1 MDSNNNSG
9 NNSNDNRPKVNRG
22 VSPSIG
28 GWGQFSRP
36 GGSGVTRL
44 GSFKQHPNLSLKNP
58 PKPEFSP
65 LIPSEKSKAKTATS
79 TSSTAAAA
87 GSEKSKDGFI
97 STPISVSSQQQQK
110 LYMQQQRREQAK
122 RQFRQQPNSRFV
134 PQPSNLQ
141 PVKSEPTDDVTMAP
155 IDDNNNDTAIETGEP
170 AITSEVNLMENDDTE
185 KSEKV
190 NEDEKMVDVEGEEEE
205 KIDDFIPQDYNPW
218 DPEDPVQLPMID
230 PKDPIGSIKAQKR
243 NRLTATATNVDP
255 SIALAQTGRVDR
267 HAVDAASIP
276 FHDKAGQIMSN
287 ELFFVQLPSQLPTKP
302 PPLSVTAAAAAAA
315 TSSSSV
321 NNSGNFGNS
330 SSQKQQQQNMF
341 EKIHE
346 FEIPPFVGNLSD
358 VEGLVGKLQ
367 IRKSGKV
374 TLVLT
379 NGVTFDVEQ
388 GMTPKICEDLFV
400 LSKTSAQCI
409 HMGDISGHVMIMP
422 NTDSLGLT
430 NSMKSEK

>member
-1 MDSNNNSG
+1 MDSNSNNTSG
-9 NNSNDNRPKVNRG
+9 NNENRPKINRG

-44 GSFKQHPNLSLKNP
+44 GSFKQRPDLSLKNSS
-58 PKPEFSP
+58 KPEFSP
-65 LIPSEKSKAKTATS
+65 LIPSEKSKAKS
-79 TSSTAAAA
+79 GSTASS
-87 GSEKSKDGFI
+87 GTSDKSKDGFI
-97 STPISVSSQQQQK
+97 STPISVSSQYQQK
-110 LYMQQQRREQAK
+110 LYMQQQRREQTK
-122 RQFRQQPNSRFV
+122 RQFQQQQKQQGGLKFA
-134 PQPSNLQ
+134 PQPIRPTPAAQ
-141 PVKSEPTDDVTMAP
+141 GVKSEPAD
-155 IDDNNNDTAIETGEP
+155 DDNEA
-170 AITSEVNLMENDDTE
+170 VMMVDTE
-185 KSEKV
+185 DDNAIASNSMVIEDDDEKGENAPGKSEEKEESI
-190 NEDEKMVDVEGEEEE
+190 EDY
-205 KIDDFIPQDYNPW
+205 IPQDYDPW
-218 DPEDPVQLPMID
+218 NPEDPVQLPMID
-230 PKDPIGSIKAQKR
+230 PKDPIGSVKAQQR
-243 NRLTATATNVDP
+243 NRLTATAANVDP
-255 SIALAQTGRVDR
+255 SIALSQTGRVNR
-267 HAVDAASIP
+267 KAVDASSIP

-302 PPLSVTAAAAAAA
+302 PPLSVAAAAAA
-315 TSSSSV
+315 
-321 NNSGNFGNS
+321 
-330 SSQKQQQQNMF
+330 SQQQQQQQQQNMF

-346 FEIPPFVGNLSD
+346 FEVPPFVGNLSD

-367 IRKSGKV
+367 IHKSGRV

-430 NSMKSEK
+430 SSVKNEKK

>member
-1 MDSNNNSG
+1 MDSG
-9 NNSNDNRPKVNRG
+9 NSNNGESKPKINRG

-44 GSFKQHPNLSLKNP
+44 GSFKQRPDLSLKNSS
-58 PKPEFSP
+58 KPEFSP
-65 LIPSEKSKAKTATS
+65 LIPSEKSKAKAI
-79 TSSTAAAA
+79 SSANASSSSSA
-87 GSEKSKDGFI
+87 SDKSKDGFI
-97 STPISVSSQQQQK
+97 STPISVSSQYQQK
-110 LYMQQQRREQAK
+110 LYIQQQRREQTK
-122 RQFRQQPNSRFV
+122 RQFQKQQQQGGTRFT
-134 PQPSNLQ
+134 PRPIN
-141 PVKSEPTDDVTMAP
+141 PDTVKNEP
-155 IDDNNNDTAIETGEP
+155 IDENNDSIINISDNDQIMTEIEDSKNIESKQ
-170 AITSEVNLMENDDTE
+170 SENAMEAE
-185 KSEKV
+185 
-190 NEDEKMVDVEGEEEE
+190 NEMEEEE
-205 KIDDFIPQDYNPW
+205 KEEDLLPSDYDPW

-243 NRLTATATNVDP
+243 NRLTATAANVDP
-255 SIALAQTGRVDR
+255 SIAISRTGKVSRSSADSS
-267 HAVDAASIP
+267 SIP

-302 PPLSVTAAAAAAA
+302 PPLSVTAAAAA
-315 TSSSSV
+315 
-321 NNSGNFGNS
+321 
-330 SSQKQQQQNMF
+330 SQQNQQQQQQQNMF

-367 IRKSGKV
+367 IHKSGRV

-430 NSMKSEK
+430 NSMKNEKVEK